1 MIYSIKYLWL
11 MLDYFSEII
20 GLIQKKLGLVVQLR
34 FVGGVAMATKLD
46 YVDLSGVN
54 TTHIFLN

>member
-1 MIYSIKYLWL
+1 

-20 GLIQKKLGLVVQLR
+20 GLIQKLGLVVQLR